1 MKIVICTPTRKR
13 PTKAFL
19 SALETAVPV
28 LEAYGI
34 EHSTVFEVGCPY
46 ISHAMAKLTRKAL
59 DVNPDRIIY
68 IDDDLSFS
76 PQSLLKIAQAT
87 DDVVAGTYR
96 YRKEP
101 EEYMGT
107 VFGDAEGRPLV
118 RGDGCISAEWV
129 PSGFLSLSVAAIGK
143 FMKAY
148 PELEF
153 GPRHHL
159 SIDLFNHGAFEGLWY
174 GQDYA
179 FSRNYQK
186 KCGPIWIIP
195 DLDITHVNREE
206 DGSETPFVG
215 NFHKYLLRQPGGSES
230 ESPCPPSYNV
240 GKSAGLQFDPNSL
253 KGAA

>member
-1 MKIVICTPTRKR
+1 MKVVIATPTRRK
-13 PTKAFL
+13 PTKAYL
-19 SALETAVPV
+19 ASLEAAVPV
-28 LEAYGI
+28 LDAAGI

-46 ISHAMAKLTRKAL
+46 ISHAMARLTRKAM
-59 DVNPDRIIY
+59 DVTPDKIIY
-68 IDDDLSFS
+68 IDDDLGF
-76 PQSLLKIAQAT
+76 PPESLLKLIET
-87 DDVVAGTYR
+87 KEDVCAGTYR
-96 YRKEP
+96 FRKEP

-107 VFGDAEGRPLV
+107 LYTDAEGRPLV
-118 RGDGCISAEWV
+118 RPDGLISAEWV
-129 PSGFLSLSVAAIGK
+129 PSGFLSLTMEAILK

-186 KCGPIWIIP
+186 KIGQLWLIP
-195 DLDITHVNREE
+195 DLDITHYNVEE
-206 DGSETPFVG
+206 DGSETPFHG
-215 NFHKYLLRQPGGSES
+215 NFHRYLLRLPGGSES
-230 ESPCPPSYNV
+230 DSPQAPKVQPLS
-240 GKSAGLQFDPNSL
+240 F